1 MVNEAVSRSKFFNVI
16 KIPEGSL
23 LPQALEEK
31 IGELGLKG
39 GLIVGIGGFESI
51 ELGILN
57 PSTREYITTS
67 YRSTEQFNLE
77 GVSIVGNY
85 FLRSDGKVATHIH
98 VSVAPN
104 ERTVVGGHLIRGVV
118 RPFLELF
125 LVEVGEEVREIFKH
139 RDVGAQKS

>member
-1 MVNEAVSRSKFFNVI
+1 VSRSKIFNVI

-23 LPQALEEK
+23 FPQALEEK

-104 ERTVVGGHLIRGVV
+104 ERTVVGGHLIRGKV

-125 LVEVGEEVREIFKH
+125 LVEVGEEVREAFKH
-139 RDVGAQKS
+139 RDVGAQKT